1 MAFTKIG
8 LYAVGLLFL
17 GLICACGPTSTRVLH
32 HLPPRTDVDRVQIIH
47 SAPKRDY
54 YTVAEFE
61 VLSYSESA
69 IRSKGAQLGA
79 DAVYVASYS
88 TFFVQ
93 PNDST
98 ANARPSNFSQIEPG
112 REMLC
117 TAIKYR

>member
-1 MAFTKIG
+1 MPIRKIA
-8 LYAVGLLFL
+8 LHAMSWVLL
-17 GLICACGPTSTRVLH
+17 GLSCACGPTSTRVLH
-32 HLPPRTDVDRVQIIH
+32 QLPPRTDVDRVQIIH
-47 SAPKRDY
+47 SPPKRDY

-69 IRSKGAQLGA
+69 IRSKGAELGA

-93 PNDST
+93 PSDST
-98 ANARPSNFSQIEPG
+98 ASARPSNFSQIEPG